1 MTNTLQNDF
10 PFALINSINL
20 INSIDQPLTM
30 SALKGIKIIEIA
42 ALGPAPFAGMM
53 LADMGADVILVERK
67 ADPKKNRVPD
77 CNRRG
82 KRSIALNLKNADDV
96 EKLLQLAE
104 KADVLFEGFRP
115 GVMERLGLSPDIL
128 QQRNPRLIIGRMTG
142 WGQYGP
148 LAHAAGH
155 DINYISLTGALRAIS
170 RKGQKPVPPLNLVGD
185 YGGGGMFL
193 VTGILA
199 ALVERQNSGKGQVID
214 VAMTDGSA
222 VLMSVFN
229 TLHAQGIWQTE
240 QGVNALD
247 SGAHFYEVYETSDQ
261 KYISIGP
268 IEPAFYNLLIEKTGL
283 DANEFAAQYDPSK
296 WSALKEKLSEFFKSK
311 TQNEWCELLEGT
323 DVCFAP
329 VLNFIEA
336 QKHPHNIARKTYI
349 ELDGMVQP
357 APAPRFS
364 RTPSEIQFGSRAAGE
379 NSAEILEEW
388 GVSI

>member
-10 PFALINSINL
+10 PFALINTINL
-20 INSIDQPLTM
+20 INSIDQSLTM

-155 DINYISLTGALRAIS
+155 DINYISLTGALRAIG

-311 TQNEWCELLEGT
+311 TQNDWCELLEGT